1 MQADQTGMVI
11 KGSPRAARLPDRG
24 GSVAN
29 EGVNDAMFCEACGA
43 HRDRLGAAGKTI
55 YGCPD
60 CGRATCANCW
70 NQVAGGCLACHA
82 FTLSNVAPPIVR
94 PRAMPPWSVA
104 PGTVEAATTPDP
116 TPTRRADR
124 FGHIRPGRV
133 VRATVLG
140 SALAI
145 SVAAVGY
152 AGVLR
157 PAPNHGA
164 NTSTPIGT
172 PAVAPTERPD

>member
-1 MQADQTGMVI
+1 M
-11 KGSPRAARLPDRG
+11 
-24 GSVAN
+24 AN

-55 YGCPD
+55 LRCPD

-70 NQVAGGCLACHA
+70 NQVASGCLSCRA
-82 FTLSNVAPPIVR
+82 FTLVNVAPPIAM

-104 PGTVEAATTPDP
+104 PSAVEAAGTPDL
-116 TPTRRADR
+116 TPTRRRADR
-124 FGHIRPGRV
+124 FGHIRLGRV
-133 VRATVLG
+133 IRATALG

-157 PAPNHGA
+157 LTPSLVA
-164 NTSTPIGT
+164 NTPVTSNPGAAATPFSRLG
-172 PAVAPTERPD
+172 PAHGR